1 VIVAG
6 QNQRPLKIVGNTMT
20 SLFTINC
27 CKSFG
32 CKNLGLASS
41 PDYSWP
47 EYRLGYAALHC
58 RACGSYPPLFN
69 EEQFG
74 GWLSAYLT
82 DFAAQSGHFCP
93 RCYQR
98 EIILYGHNPQGSQRV
113 QCRSCK
119 HVWTPKQQPLTT
131 IVPPEQIATVP
142 LIVPFQGA
150 CTDQKLYVLLS
161 FDAIRGN
168 ILHISSNFTPHLVG
182 DTLRYRWRNNVEP
195 AVIHDDIVERVRQRE
210 TLFLRR
216 SQFDEIQYGSA
227 MLKRNAN
234 GADLRPVITAHGHF
248 RILSHLWPEVKT
260 HIIAHEC
267 FLRGAAI
274 TAWAQQY
281 RDHHASLWFID
292 EEINSDKCTLPWR
305 LLGKTWQG
313 WWQNQW
319 QIWQQGDTRKMVC
332 LLTEGQ
338 VEKGASI
345 TLAAGHHFLVWL
357 QQQAEFRDS
366 ARYSAHSVFQTIR
379 TLAEQY
385 NTLITQRDLPGG
397 AAAYRAYGSCHM

>member
-1 VIVAG
+1 
-6 QNQRPLKIVGNTMT
+6 M
-20 SLFTINC
+20 
-27 CKSFG
+27 
-32 CKNLGLASS
+32 
-41 PDYSWP
+41 
-47 EYRLGYAALHC
+47 GYAALHC

-98 EIILYGHNPQGSQRV
+98 ETILYGHNPQGSQRV

-119 HVWTPKQQPLTT
+119 QVWTPKQQPLTT

-234 GADLRPVITAHGHF
+234 GAVLRPVITAHGHF
-248 RILSHLWPEVKT
+248 RILSHLWPEVKK

-345 TLAAGHHFLVWL
+345 TLAAGHHFLAWL

-379 TLAEQY
+379 TLTEQY

-397 AAAYRAYGSCHM
+397 AAAYRAYE

>member
-1 VIVAG
+1 
-6 QNQRPLKIVGNTMT
+6 MT

-98 EIILYGHNPQGSQRV
+98 ETILYGHNPQGSQRV

-234 GADLRPVITAHGHF
+234 GAVLRPVITAHGHF

-345 TLAAGHHFLVWL
+345 TLAAGHHFLAWL
-357 QQQAEFRDS
+357 QQQSEFLDS

-397 AAAYRAYGSCHM
+397 TAAYRAYGSCHM

>member
-1 VIVAG
+1 
-6 QNQRPLKIVGNTMT
+6 MT

-47 EYRLGYAALHC
+47 EYQLGYAALHC

-98 EIILYGHNPQGSQRV
+98 ETILYGHNPQGSQRV

-234 GADLRPVITAHGHF
+234 GAVLRPVITAHGHF

-345 TLAAGHHFLVWL
+345 TLAAGHHFLAWL
-357 QQQAEFRDS
+357 QQQSEFRDS

-397 AAAYRAYGSCHM
+397 TAAYRAYGSCHM

>member
-1 VIVAG
+1 
-6 QNQRPLKIVGNTMT
+6 MT

-98 EIILYGHNPQGSQRV
+98 ETILYGHNPQGSQRV

-119 HVWTPKQQPLTT
+119 HVWTPKQQQLTT
-131 IVPPEQIATVP
+131 IVPQEQIATVP

-234 GADLRPVITAHGHF
+234 GAVLRPVITAHGHF

-345 TLAAGHHFLVWL
+345 TLAAGHHFLAWL
-357 QQQAEFRDS
+357 QQQSEFRDS

-397 AAAYRAYGSCHM
+397 TAAYRAYGSCHM

>member
-1 VIVAG
+1 
-6 QNQRPLKIVGNTMT
+6 MT

-93 RCYQR
+93 RCYLR
-98 EIILYGHNPQGSQRV
+98 ETILYGHNPQGSQRV

-119 HVWTPKQQPLTT
+119 KVWTPKHPPLTT
-131 IVPPEQIATVP
+131 IVPPEQIATIP
-142 LIVPFQGA
+142 MIVPFQGA
-150 CTDQKLYVLLS
+150 SADQQLYVLFS

-182 DTLRYRWRNNVEP
+182 DTLRYRWRNNIEP

-234 GADLRPVITAHGHF
+234 GAVLRPVITAHGHF

-313 WWQNQW
+313 WWRNQW

-338 VEKGASI
+338 VAKGASI
-345 TLAAGHHFLVWL
+345 TLAAGHHFLAWL
-357 QQQAEFRDS
+357 QQQTEFQQS

>member
-1 VIVAG
+1 
-6 QNQRPLKIVGNTMT
+6 MT

-93 RCYQR
+93 RCFQR
-98 EIILYGHNPQGSQRV
+98 ETILYGHNPQGSQRI

-119 HVWTPKQQPLTT
+119 QVWTPKQQPLTT

-195 AVIHDDIVERVRQRE
+195 TVIHDDIVERVRQRE

-227 MLKRNAN
+227 MLKRNTN
-234 GADLRPVITAHGHF
+234 GAVLRPVITAHGHF

-345 TLAAGHHFLVWL
+345 TLAAGHHFLAWL

-397 AAAYRAYGSCHM
+397 TAAYRAYGSCHM

>member
-1 VIVAG
+1 
-6 QNQRPLKIVGNTMT
+6 MT

-98 EIILYGHNPQGSQRV
+98 ETILYGHNPQGSQRV
-113 QCRSCK
+113 QYRSCK

-234 GADLRPVITAHGHF
+234 GAVLRPVITAHGHF

-345 TLAAGHHFLVWL
+345 TLAAGHHFLAWL
-357 QQQAEFRDS
+357 QQQSEFRDS

-397 AAAYRAYGSCHM
+397 TAAYRAYGSCHM

>member
-1 VIVAG
+1 
-6 QNQRPLKIVGNTMT
+6 MT
-20 SLFTINC
+20 SPFTINC

-93 RCYQR
+93 LCYQR
-98 EIILYGHNPQGSQRV
+98 ETILYGHNPQGSQRV

-234 GADLRPVITAHGHF
+234 GAVLRPVITAHGHF

-313 WWQNQW
+313 WWRNQW

>member
-1 VIVAG
+1 
-6 QNQRPLKIVGNTMT
+6 MT

-98 EIILYGHNPQGSQRV
+98 ETILYGHNPQGSQRV

-195 AVIHDDIVERVRQRE
+195 AVIHDNIVERVRQRE

-234 GADLRPVITAHGHF
+234 GAVLRPVITAHGHF

-345 TLAAGHHFLVWL
+345 TLAAGHHFLAWL